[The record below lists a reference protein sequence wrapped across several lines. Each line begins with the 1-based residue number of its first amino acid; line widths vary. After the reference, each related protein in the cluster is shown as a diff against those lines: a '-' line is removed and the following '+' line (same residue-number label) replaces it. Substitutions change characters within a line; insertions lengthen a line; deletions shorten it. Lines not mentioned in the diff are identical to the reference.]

1 MRLYLPELLLLFCFA
16 RGVTSKELQ
25 DMPCWNSGK
34 RFLGKTLAQQKIS
47 QRTQSVPENES
58 RYALAITNA
67 TTADKRVLRKLTE
80 SLFSIPR
87 RCTDA
92 PR

>member
-1 MRLYLPELLLLFCFA
+1 MPLHLPELLLLFCFA

-25 DMPCWNSGK
+25 DMPRWESETDHGAN
-34 RFLGKTLAQQKIS
+34 LGAAENFAQDLG
-47 QRTQSVPENES
+47 RTAENES
-58 RYALAITNA
+58 IYALAITKA
-67 TTADKRVLRKLTE
+67 AKADKRVLRKLTE

-87 RCTDA
+87 RCKDA